1 VAGEVRSPNR
11 EEHAFGTLRK
21 TQFQFNASSSGAQ
34 SGAPFRRALE
44 KEKKMAKKSK
54 KVELK
59 SALAMTEI
67 AASGTFRFTSPEGVV
82 VTSDD
87 LAAFNATLEKLGYK
101 AVQMTFNLM
110 NQGAGSFLIEADTPW
125 CCNPRSETYWSM

>member
-1 VAGEVRSPNR
+1 MTKYRVY
-11 EEHAFGTLRK
+11 K
-21 TQFQFNASSSGAQ
+21 TGDFAETFVTVEAESAVKAAKASGW
-34 SGAPFRRALE
+34 P
-44 KEKKMAKKSK
+44 KSK
-54 KVELK
+54 IAHVELLK